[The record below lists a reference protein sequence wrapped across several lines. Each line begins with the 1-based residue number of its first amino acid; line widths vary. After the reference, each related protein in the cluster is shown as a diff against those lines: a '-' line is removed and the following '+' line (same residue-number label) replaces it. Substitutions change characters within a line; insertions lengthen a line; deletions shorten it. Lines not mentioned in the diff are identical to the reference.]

1 MRIIAGKFRGRKI
14 LPPGSTTTRPI
25 TDRAKQSL
33 FDILSPRL
41 EGTAVYDCFA
51 GTGSLGLESLSRGCR
66 SATFFESDRSAVK
79 LLRENLRTLNL
90 TDRSTIVSEDIFQ
103 WAAGAPASPGPIDVI
118 FLDPPYAMN
127 REKPDSI
134 AALAAFLATQRLAPG
149 GIIVFRHDVADN
161 VELPGLRRYDRRD
174 YGAMTIE
181 LLTHP

>member
-1 MRIIAGKFRGRKI
+1 
-14 LPPGSTTTRPI
+14 
-25 TDRAKQSL
+25 
-33 FDILSPRL
+33 
-41 EGTAVYDCFA
+41 
-51 GTGSLGLESLSRGCR
+51 
-66 SATFFESDRSAVK
+66 
-79 LLRENLRTLNL
+79 
-90 TDRSTIVSEDIFQ
+90 
-103 WAAGAPASPGPIDVI
+103 
-118 FLDPPYAMN
+118 MN